1 MTIIEKLNGF
11 LSFKKSEIKKLGQ
24 VRLCS
29 GRPQKCTVHR
39 IDFESDSDSD
49 VDEFD
54 REYQAKLIGNKKVTA
69 TFGNALTFQ
78 SSVQVSKE
86 FYRSGAF

>member
-1 MTIIEKLNGF
+1 MIEKLNGF
-11 LSFKKSEIKKLGQ
+11 LSFKAPELKKLGQ

-29 GRPQKCTVHR
+29 GRPKKCTVHR

-54 REYQAKLIGNKKVTA
+54 REYRAKLSENKKVTA
-69 TFGNALTFQ
+69 TFGNALTLE

-86 FYRSGAF
+86 FYSAF